1 MSDQISKNILATII
15 YYDILD
21 YPLTSF
27 EIWKY
32 LIRSKNKEER
42 IKQDYNNL
50 VNLSEIIQKLESE
63 YIRKYLDEYQ
73 GFYFLRGR
81 KELVEQRIERNKIS
95 EKKFKI
101 IRKVCQL
108 IRCVPFVRMIAVTGA
123 VAMKNADRY
132 SDLDLLIAI
141 KGGKIFTG
149 RILVTTFVHMLGM
162 RRYGKKITNR
172 VCLNYFITDQSLEIS
187 LKDLF
192 SSSEYSFIVP
202 VFGWECFQEFQRKN
216 EWIRNYRENFQP
228 DEVSSWKII
237 EDFWFSKSI
246 RKAGE
251 IILDFNFIEEI
262 LKKFQMER
270 ILKDPRTLK
279 QGSFVAAN
287 DKELIFLPDPQ
298 GPGLYEKFENK
309 LEKILSS
316 LC

>member
-32 LIRSKNKEER
+32 LIRGQEAENNKQEKNSLGDVAKE
-42 IKQDYNNL
+42 
-50 VNLSEIIQKLESE
+50 LENIE
-63 YIRKYLDEYQ
+63 LKKYLDEYR

-95 EKKFKI
+95 ENKFKI
-101 IRKVCQL
+101 IRKICWL

-123 VAMKNADRY
+123 VAMKNADKK
-132 SDLDLLIAI
+132 SDLDFLIAI

-149 RILVTTFVHMLGM
+149 RILVTAFVHMLGM

-192 SSSEYSFIVP
+192 SSSEYSFITP
-202 VFGWECFQEFQRKN
+202 VFGWKCFQEFQRKN

-228 DEVSSWKII
+228 DEVFGWKII
-237 EDFWFSKSI
+237 EDFWFSKLI

-251 IILDFNFIEEI
+251 IILDFNFIEDI

-279 QGSFVAAN
+279 QGSFVVAN
-287 DKELIFLPDPQ
+287 DNELIFLPDPQ

-309 LEKILSS
+309 LEKILSP